1 METKLDVFIDK
12 DNAKWKKKKLGPND
26 TLNTIRKQLRLPNNI
41 FFCQKKVRKLTLKKK
56 KRFF

>member
-1 METKLDVFIDK
+1 MEKE
-12 DNAKWKKKKLGPND
+12 KLGPND